1 MLLETFAIKNLYNE
15 KKKDPPLDV
24 SRKQTNI
31 KLFSVLILGVF
42 VSFIAGSLS
51 WRCNKNASPIIRSIN
66 LLVSLLFSSLYIVYY
81 FFYRILLGVP
91 CHSE

>member
-31 KLFSVLILGVF
+31 KLFSVLILGA
-42 VSFIAGSLS
+42 FIAGSLS

-66 LLVSLLFSSLYIVYY
+66 LVVSLLFSSLYIVYY
-81 FFYRILLGVP
+81 FLYRILLGVP
-91 CHSE
+91 CQSE